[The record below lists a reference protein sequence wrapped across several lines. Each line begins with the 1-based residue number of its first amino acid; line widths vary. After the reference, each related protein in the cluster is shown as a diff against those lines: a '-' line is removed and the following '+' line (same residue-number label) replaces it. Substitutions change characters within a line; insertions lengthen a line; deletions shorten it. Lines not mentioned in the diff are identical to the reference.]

1 MDLEGFFE
9 EIAFRILRVFRKL
22 HLRRLMQIGATRRF
36 TEYFKGFENVK
47 AVRGIFGEDTEKV
60 LNNLMVDFMGFG
72 YMGVDNDTGH
82 LMVNARYL
90 KNGDKVDIYLDIIH
104 ELCHVK
110 QWLKGREL
118 FDNRYSY
125 VDRPTEIEAYRY
137 TVQEAK
143 RLGLSSQRISEYLK
157 TEWISDSELR
167 RLAKNLDIPN

>member
-1 MDLEGFFE
+1 VDLEGFFE
-9 EIAFRILRVFRKL
+9 EIAFRILRVLRKL
-22 HLRRLMQIGATRRF
+22 HLRRLTQIGKTRRF
-36 TEYFKGFENVK
+36 ADYFKGFEK
-47 AVRGIFGEDTEKV
+47 AGAVRGIFGEDTEKV
-60 LNNLMVDFMGFG
+60 LNNLKVDFTGFG

-90 KNGDKVDIYLDIIH
+90 KNGDRIDVYLDVVH

-110 QWLKGREL
+110 QWLEGREL

-143 RLGLSSQRISEYLK
+143 RLKLSDQRILEYLK
-157 TEWISDSELR
+157 TEWISDAELQK
-167 RLAKNLDIPN
+167 LVKNLNIPD